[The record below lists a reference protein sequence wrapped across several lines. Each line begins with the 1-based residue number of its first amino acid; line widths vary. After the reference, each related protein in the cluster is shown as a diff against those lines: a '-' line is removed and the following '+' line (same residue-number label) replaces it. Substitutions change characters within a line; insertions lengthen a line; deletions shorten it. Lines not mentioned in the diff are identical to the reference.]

1 MYLAYYNISTQVS
14 LTNSGSSETVFAPVR
29 VGEIT
34 RVTIDTSSTSGNTG
48 RLQLEVEAGGRVTS
62 NPPIIDCIGFLI
74 CAEQAAAGTVVTL
87 TATPFAGSRFT
98 EWDGCDQMI
107 ATPDGG
113 TCVITIKANV
123 TRFVRAEFDP
133 R

>member
-1 MYLAYYNISTQVS
+1 MYLAYYDIATQVS
-14 LTNSGSSETVFAPVR
+14 LTNSSNSEIIYAPVR

-34 RVTIDTSSTSGNTG
+34 WVTINASSTVGGTG
-48 RLQLEVEAGGRVTS
+48 TLQVEAEAGGRVTS

-74 CAEQAAAGTVVTL
+74 CSEQAAAGTVVTL
-87 TATPFAGSRFT
+87 TATPFAGSKFT

-113 TCVITIKANV
+113 TCVVTIVSNT

>member
-1 MYLAYYNISTQVS
+1 MYLAYYDTATQVS
-14 LTNSGSSETVFAPVR
+14 LTNSSNSETIFAPVR

-34 RVTIDTSSTSGNTG
+34 WVTINASSSVGGTG
-48 RLQLEVEAGGRVTS
+48 TLQVETEAGGRVTS

-74 CAEQAAAGTVVTL
+74 CSEQAAAGTVVTL
-87 TATPFAGSRFT
+87 TATPFAGSKFT

-113 TCVITIKANV
+113 TCVVTIESNV